1 MLLPMLLGRGIKWGA
16 KKKVSYTL
24 MERGVGAA
32 LLPSKGVSTELLTT
46 DIIDVSCHD

>member
-1 MLLPMLLGRGIKWGA
+1 
-16 KKKVSYTL
+16 